1 MQDDSS
7 SLISGFGAA
16 STATSPTQSV
26 LSAMTYD
33 STDPAAAI
41 LVRFVFVIDR
51 PRAAVCVTVYAVNS
65 P

>member
-41 LVRFVFVIDR
+41 LVRFVIDR
-51 PRAAVCVTVYAVNS
+51 PRAAVCVAVYSANS